1 MTMWRYLLALSFLP
15 ALYSAPAHA
24 ALPVFDTGS
33 LCPQA
38 EAERAPQQFF
48 FRTCMVRAEALPA
61 DSHVNLIVER
71 FLPNGKLDPAWGN
84 SGRVRLDIQNDS
96 SCFTSHAGAT
106 AFFPPD
112 GRVLILPGDS
122 SRLLAF
128 RADGTRDEAYGT
140 QGVSSRI
147 CDAPVDGLENTLL
160 SLDMLADGR
169 FVSISTSKFF
179 FHGYVPYCVATRL
192 RADGSADP
200 SFTESGSVP
209 GRIGYGSI
217 PCTQNTI
224 AWSLQEDNSLQVA
237 FAGQLGNS
245 ASTLLYVYAQDA
257 GNAVPRVVL
266 NRVLPQRGV
275 VFHMPKNQRSR
286 DRDGSIRTIDYS
298 LNGPVTLLPSGRVM
312 VNPGGFG
319 LSTGVLTRY
328 FVSLLPNAELD
339 PLYGDGGVTRINFPA
354 PPPGCVINLTREEV
368 FTQRDGSIVYTG
380 HYWHSLKN
388 AKVSPDCIGVPY
400 GEFAVKLL
408 PGGKLDLQFPQWRDP
423 ASSGARFTTDSPEWT
438 AVEYYNPR
446 LDRYFFTPHPQE
458 ADYVDRD
465 ATLTAQGWW
474 RTGKTFG
481 VWNPDF
487 VLPGTASACR
497 FAADPIVP
505 PKSFYDSIQDQECN
519 ILREQELATPPGQ
532 RAWRYDR
539 ESFRATPPVN
549 GVCPS
554 TLVPIYSLYNQGHE
568 RGIDSNFRYVNNL
581 GDFNV
586 MIDRGW
592 VGLAQ
597 PQFCARP
604 D

>member
-1 MTMWRYLLALSFLP
+1 MWRYLLALLLLP
-15 ALYSAPAHA
+15 ALHSSPTHA
-24 ALPVFDTGS
+24 ALPVFDIGS
-33 LCPQA
+33 LCPKA
-38 EAERAPQQFF
+38 EVERAPQQFF
-48 FRTCMVRAEALPA
+48 YRTCIVQAESLPV

-71 FLPNGKLDPAWGN
+71 FLPDGKLDPAWGN
-84 SGRVRLDIQNDS
+84 DGRVRLDVENDA

-112 GRVLILPGDS
+112 GRILILPGNA

-128 RADGTRDEAYGT
+128 RADGSRDRTYGI
-140 QGVSSRI
+140 QGSSSRI
-147 CDAPVDGLENTLL
+147 CDAPTDASKAGML
-160 SLDMLADGR
+160 SLDMLPDGR
-169 FVSISTSKFF
+169 FVGISIASFF
-179 FHGYVPYCVATRL
+179 FHGDVTHCVATRL
-192 RADGSADP
+192 SADGSADP
-200 SFTESGSVP
+200 SFAQPGGAP
-209 GRIGYGSI
+209 GRIGYSSL
-217 PCTQNTI
+217 PCGQNTI
-224 AWSLQEDNSLQVA
+224 AWSLQEDNSLQVT

-245 ASTLLYVYAQDA
+245 ASTLLYVYSQGP
-257 GNAVPRVVL
+257 GNGMLRVVP

-275 VFHMPKNQRSR
+275 VFHTPKNSRSR
-286 DRDGSIRTIDYS
+286 AHDGSIHTIS
-298 LNGPVTLLPSGRVM
+298 PRLNGP
-312 VNPGGFG
+312 
-319 LSTGVLTRY
+319 
-328 FVSLLPNAELD
+328 VSLLPNSRAMVTPGSFDLASGVFTRYLVSLLPSADAD
-339 PLYGDGGVTRINFPA
+339 PLYGDNGVALLSFPA
-354 PPPGCVINLTREEV
+354 PPPGCVINVTREEI
-368 FTQRDGSIVYTG
+368 FTQRDGSLVYAG
-380 HYWHSLKN
+380 HYWYSYKN

-400 GEFAVKLL
+400 GKFAVKLL
-408 PGGKLDLQFPQWRDP
+408 PNGKLDPQFPQWQDP
-423 ASSGARFTTDSPEWT
+423 ASSGAKFTTDSPEWT
-438 AVEYYNPR
+438 AVEYYSPR

-465 ATLTAQGWW
+465 ATLIAQGWW

-487 VLPGTASACR
+487 ELPGTASACR

-505 PKSFYDSIQDQECN
+505 PKSFYDSILDKECN

-568 RGIDSNFRYVNNL
+568 RGIDSNFRYVDNIA
-581 GDFNV
+581 DFNA

-604 D
+604 N